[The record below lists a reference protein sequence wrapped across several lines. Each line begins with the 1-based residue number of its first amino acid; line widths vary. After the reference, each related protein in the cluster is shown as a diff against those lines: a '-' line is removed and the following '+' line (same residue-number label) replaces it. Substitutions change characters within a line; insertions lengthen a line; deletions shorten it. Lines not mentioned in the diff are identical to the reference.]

1 MKKTSPK
8 LVAVRNVKEKLS
20 QVKVLDVA
28 EEMQCTRQNIYKHL
42 NEDNAESVN
51 LETLKK
57 ISDAIDTVLKR
68 MKSDEAKTLNSI
80 IKS

>member
-1 MKKTSPK
+1 MRKPSQK